1 MEDTVLI
8 FEEINI
14 APLLKEKEA
23 FERALKDTLQV
34 RKEEGESDKF
44 GIFRDATIRRF
55 NFTFELSWRTTKR
68 ILGYGQSS
76 VPHLPI
82 DVIRHAAKNEIIDNP
97 TAWFNFLKMKN
108 QIPEGYKE
116 EVAHQIFSQL
126 PLFQKEL
133 DKLIEKILALN

>member
-1 MEDTVLI
+1 MEETVLI

-14 APLLKEKEA
+14 APLLKEKEI
-23 FERALKDTLQV
+23 FERTLKDSLEL
-34 RKEEGESDKF
+34 KKKEGESEKF
-44 GIFRDATIRRF
+44 KILRDASIRRF

-76 VPHLPI
+76 VPHFPT
-82 DVIRHAAKNEIIDNP
+82 DVIRHAAKNELIDNP
-97 TAWFNFLKMKN
+97 IIWFKFLKAKN

-116 EVAHQIFSQL
+116 EVANQIFSQL

-133 DKLIEKILALN
+133 DQLVTKILALN